1 MDLNL
6 GCDFFFGDKIE
17 GSIKQFNPSLLD
29 GFKSY
34 IHSHILKIL
43 PLYYSHRLLWIS
55 VIFHTNINK
64 IFSSKY
70 DCYLI
75 TGQTDMLVNWLILV
89 YAKIMKKKVY
99 AWGHGLI
106 HRISNPFLRSYLKF
120 FYKNLDGLF
129 IYSEYNSKFII
140 DLGMNKDRIYPIHN
154 SLDTKVQ
161 TKFYEN
167 IKASSIYH
175 NHFSN
180 DNPVVIYIGRLQKR
194 KKLDQLVDAIKLLSS
209 RGIKYNLVVVGGIED
224 DNEIVKYARN
234 KNIDD
239 QIWFYGSCYDEEK
252 ISELIYNASVCV
264 CPAAIGL
271 TSIHSLS
278 YGTPVV
284 SNDNFDKQMP
294 ECYSIRD
301 GVTGSFFKEDDIQDL
316 SCHIMRWCSI
326 SANERCE
333 LRKVA
338 RRDIMERWSI
348 DYQIEL
354 LKKVL

>member
-75 TGQTDMLVNWLILV
+75 TGQTNMLINWLILV
-89 YAKIMKKKVY
+89 YAKMTNKKVY

-106 HRISNPFLRSYLKF
+106 HKINNPVMQRYLAL
-120 FYKNLDGLF
+120 FYKSLDGLF
-129 IYSEYNSKFII
+129 IYSEHNSQFIV
-140 DLGMNKDRIYPIHN
+140 DLGVDESKIYPIHN

-161 TKFYEN
+161 SEIYNTLKP
-167 IKASSIYH
+167 SSIFRE
-175 NHFSN
+175 HFGN

-194 KKLDQLVDAIKLLSS
+194 KKLDQLVDAIHMLSEES
-209 RGIKYNLVVVGGIED
+209 KKYNLIIVGGVED
-224 DNEIVKYARN
+224 DNEIVRYA
-234 KNIDD
+234 KSKQIDK
-239 QIWFYGSCYDEEK
+239 QIWFYGPCYEEK
-252 ISELIYNASVCV
+252 SIAELIYNSNVCV
-264 CPAAIGL
+264 CPAAVGL
-271 TSIHSLS
+271 TCIHSLS

-338 RRDIMERWSI
+338 RRAIMERWSI
-348 DYQIEL
+348 DYQIEFF
-354 LKKVL
+354 KKVL